1 MATRFL
7 ALSDAGIEPAPG
19 EYRLTAG
26 EGRGGDRPLMKLS
39 PNLLYSLQRL
49 RLFQGL
55 TVTQIKRVFAFC
67 TQSTF
72 GPGMILTE
80 WYRRRPVVASG
91 AVDIRSAQNRLLARE
106 KAVTTIGETGLLS
119 GEVRSATVV
128 VTEKVTA
135 IVIEREALLKVMKS
149 DITLALPLYRNAM
162 VLVREK
168 LMAAD
173 RRIERLLQGEEEPE

>member
-1 MATRFL
+1 MSESNRRRVNTGSRQ
-7 ALSDAGIEPAPG
+7 
-19 EYRLTAG
+19 
-26 EGRGGDRPLMKLS
+26 GRGGDRPLMKLS

-55 TVTQIKRVFAFC
+55 KLTQIKRVFAFC

-80 WYRRRPVVASG
+80 CGADGDRMFIVVRG
-91 AVDIRSAQNRLLARE
+91 AVDIRSAQNLLLARE

-149 DITLALPLYRNAM
+149 DITLAMSLYRNAM

>member
-1 MATRFL
+1 
-7 ALSDAGIEPAPG
+7 
-19 EYRLTAG
+19 
-26 EGRGGDRPLMKLS
+26 MKLS

-80 WYRRRPVVASG
+80 YGADGDRMFIVVRG
-91 AVDIRSAQNRLLARE
+91 AVDIRSAQNLLLARE
-106 KAVTTIGETGLLS
+106 KAVTTIGETGLFG

-135 IVIEREALLKVMKS
+135 IVIERE
-149 DITLALPLYRNAM
+149 P
-162 VLVREK
+162 
-168 LMAAD
+168 
-173 RRIERLLQGEEEPE
+173 